1 MATHYMKNLK
11 IGIDIDG
18 VVVDL
23 VTAMLPL
30 LSEVCRRPVYHSD
43 IYCFDIGKALKIEDK
58 MEDIWTEVYNGNIL
72 RVAPPIKGAII
83 RLSELS
89 EHEIWLVTQRPKSSR
104 SDTELWLR
112 EKKIEFGNLRF
123 VDTVG
128 KESVARNLDVFLEDN
143 LEAACA
149 IAEAGI
155 SSLLFD
161 QPWNQ
166 CSKLPQRCKRVQD
179 WEAVVMHVKMLEK
192 TSYEDSTP
200 PPSQL

>member
-1 MATHYMKNLK
+1 MKNLK

-18 VVVDL
+18 VIVDL

-30 LSEVCRRPVYHSD
+30 LSEICRRPVYHSD

-72 RVAPPIKGAII
+72 RVAPPIKDAII
-83 RLSELS
+83 GLNELS

-112 EKKIEFGNLRF
+112 EKKIEFDNLRF

-128 KESVARNLDVFLEDN
+128 KESLARNLDVFLEDN
-143 LEAACA
+143 LETACA

-155 SSLLFD
+155 DSLLFD

-166 CSKLPQRCKRVQD
+166 CSKLPQRCERVKD
-179 WEAVVMHVKMLEK
+179 WRDVVMYIKVLEK
-192 TSYEDSTP
+192 TSSEDLTP
-200 PPSQL
+200 PLSQLS